1 MPLDA
6 RLELAPTGTLRVG
19 INFGNAVLVKRAA
32 NGVARGIAVDLA
44 AELAGTLKVPVEFV
58 TYESA
63 GRMAE
68 GAKGGAWD
76 VAFLAADPDRSN
88 EITFSA
94 PYLEIETTYLV
105 REDSP
110 MRNVLDVDRDG
121 VRVAVSAGSAYDL
134 FLARNLKFAQLVSAA
149 GPDASAEL
157 FFKDH
162 LDALAGIRPMLV
174 EIARDNPDTRVLE
187 GRFSVVQQAVGTP
200 RGHDAAAQYVRDFV
214 EKIKSSGFVAKTI
227 EKNRILGVTVSS
239 SPP

>member
-19 INFGNAVLVKRAA
+19 INFGNAVLVKRGVD
-32 NGVARGIAVDLA
+32 GVARGIAVDLA

-58 TYESA
+58 TYASA
-63 GRMAE
+63 GRMAD
-68 GAKGGAWD
+68 GAKDGAWD

-105 REDSP
+105 REDAP
-110 MRNVLDVDRDG
+110 MGNVLDVDRDG
-121 VRVAVSAGSAYDL
+121 VRIAVSARSAYDL
-134 FLARNLKFAQLVSAA
+134 FLARNLRFAHLVRAA

-174 EIARDNPDTRVLE
+174 EIARDNPGTRVLD

-200 RGHDAAAQYVRDFV
+200 RGRDGAAQYVRDFV
-214 EKIKSSGFVAKTI
+214 EEIKASGFVAKTI
-227 EKNRILGVTVSS
+227 EKNGILGVTVLL
-239 SPP
+239 